1 MIFLSEMLE
10 QELDKD
16 SFHVE
21 VCSSFLSANSSDLVL
36 TTPTVT
42 TQPTSA
48 IQKTMDTPT
57 TTSGAADHTHFL
69 IVLAVYI
76 SSLSLVFVVFFRTE
90 YKRTKANATEENV
103 KEGKDNLGLELEVS
117 GIKIT

>member
-1 MIFLSEMLE
+1 MTM
-10 QELDKD
+10 
-16 SFHVE
+16 V
-21 VCSSFLSANSSDLVL
+21 
-36 TTPTVT
+36 TPTN
-42 TQPTSA
+42 
-48 IQKTMDTPT
+48 
-57 TTSGAADHTHFL
+57 TSGAADHTYFL

-103 KEGKDNLGLELEVS
+103 KEGKDNLGLEMEVS